1 MTKRTNAPSICT
13 DDITDETV
21 LAFAN
26 AYDSAR
32 GQIRRIESLSEYG
45 EGTVAAWRAGLA
57 AALSLPLPASR
68 AESEVPTA
76 GKGDKA

>member
-1 MTKRTNAPSICT
+1 MTKRTNATSICT

-45 EGTVAAWRAGLA
+45 EATVAAWRAGLA
-57 AALSLPLPASR
+57 AVLSLPASR
-68 AESEVPTA
+68 AEGEVPTA